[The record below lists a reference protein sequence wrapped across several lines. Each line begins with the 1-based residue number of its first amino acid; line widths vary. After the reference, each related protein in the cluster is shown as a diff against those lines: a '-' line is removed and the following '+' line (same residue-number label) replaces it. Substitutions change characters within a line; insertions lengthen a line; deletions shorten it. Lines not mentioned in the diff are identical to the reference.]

1 MSHRVTRRTFLKR
14 AVAAGAAL
22 TILPP
27 GLAATYRANYKVNLG
42 IIGVGGMGGGNRNWF
57 KRMGNDPLGANTIV
71 ALCDVDRDRLSK
83 SAGDHPGAKTYVDFR
98 KMLTERHKDLDAVM
112 VSTPDHTHFPAS
124 MLAMKLGLGV
134 DTEKPMAHSVWEAR
148 QMGLAAAKYQVA
160 TQMDNEN
167 HANPGLRGLVEWVRA
182 GVIGKV
188 REVHIFTNRP
198 IWPQGIKKRPPK
210 EPVPKNLDWDLWLG
224 PAPYR
229 DYHKHLHPFQWRGWW
244 DFGTGALGDMGCHF
258 WDSAF
263 WALTL
268 GHPETVE
275 AVEEGNSQETGPNA
289 SIVTYQFP
297 ARGAHLPPVT
307 VKWWDGGKLPPR
319 PAQLEKD
326 RKFPR
331 NGSMFV
337 GEKGKILVN
346 DAASPHIIPEAKMK
360 EAKLPDPFIPRSP
373 GHKKEWLEAVRGG
386 KPAGSNFTDF
396 GGPLT
401 EVVLLGN
408 VAVRTGKKLQWDGR
422 NLKAT
427 NCPEADKYIRRPY
440 RKGWDFSLEA

>member
-14 AVAAGAAL
+14 AAAAGAAL

-42 IIGVGGMGGGNRNWF
+42 IIGVGGMGGGNRNRF
-57 KRMGNDPLGANTIV
+57 KRMSNDPLGANAIV
-71 ALCDVDRDRLSK
+71 ALCDVDRGRLEQSK
-83 SAGDHPGAKTYVDFR
+83 QDHPGAKTYVDFR
-98 KMLTERHKDLDAVM
+98 KMLTAEKAIDAVM

-124 MLAMKLGLGV
+124 MLAMKLGMGV

-167 HANPGLRGLVEWVRA
+167 HAHPGLRSLVEWVRA

-198 IWPQGIKKRPPK
+198 IWPQGIRKRPPT
-210 EPVPKNLDWDLWLG
+210 EPVPKNLEWDLWIG

-229 DYHKHLHPFQWRGWW
+229 DYHTHLHPFQWRGWW

-275 AVEEGNSQETGPNA
+275 AVEEGNSQETGPNS
-289 SIVTYQFP
+289 SIITYQFP

-319 PAQLEKD
+319 PAELEKGT
-326 RKFPR
+326 KFPR

-346 DAASPHIIPEAKMK
+346 DAASPRIIPEAKMK
-360 EAKLPDPFIPRSP
+360 ETKLPDPFIPRSP

-386 KPAGSNFTDF
+386 KAAGSNFTDF
-396 GGPLT
+396 AGPLT

-408 VAVRTGKKLQWDGR
+408 LAVRSGRKLQWDGR

>member
-1 MSHRVTRRTFLKR
+1 
-14 AVAAGAAL
+14 
-22 TILPP
+22 
-27 GLAATYRANYKVNLG
+27 
-42 IIGVGGMGGGNRNWF
+42 
-57 KRMGNDPLGANTIV
+57 
-71 ALCDVDRDRLSK
+71 
-83 SAGDHPGAKTYVDFR
+83 
-98 KMLTERHKDLDAVM
+98 
-112 VSTPDHTHFPAS
+112 
-124 MLAMKLGLGV
+124 
-134 DTEKPMAHSVWEAR
+134 
-148 QMGLAAAKYQVA
+148 
-160 TQMDNEN
+160 
-167 HANPGLRGLVEWVRA
+167 
-182 GVIGKV
+182 
-188 REVHIFTNRP
+188 
-198 IWPQGIKKRPPK
+198 
-210 EPVPKNLDWDLWLG
+210 
-224 PAPYR
+224 
-229 DYHKHLHPFQWRGWW
+229 
-244 DFGTGALGDMGCHF
+244 MGCHF

-275 AVEEGNSQETGPNA
+275 AVEEGNSQETGPNS

-319 PAQLEKD
+319 PAELEKD

-337 GEKGKILVN
+337 GEEGKILVD
-346 DAASPHIIPEAKMK
+346 DAASPRIIPEAKMK
-360 EAKLPDPFIPRSP
+360 ETKLPDPFLPRSP